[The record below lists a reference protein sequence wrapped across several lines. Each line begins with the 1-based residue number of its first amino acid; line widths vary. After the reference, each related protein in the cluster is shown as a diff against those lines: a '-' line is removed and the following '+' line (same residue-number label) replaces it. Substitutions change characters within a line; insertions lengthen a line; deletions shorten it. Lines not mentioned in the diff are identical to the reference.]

1 MIYDEKSF
9 LPEIPEFDNFSQRL
23 IDALPTPV
31 FLKDENG
38 VILMANKAFCRL
50 ISCGGVEQRGKRLQ
64 DFLPEEQANQ
74 FDRRDQELL
83 QDGVAISFELRVRFP
98 GRDLCDYSFHK
109 SLFYNEKD
117 ELLGIL
123 CSMTDL
129 SEQRKAERAT
139 EEAQEASVIAEAMLH
154 KIRSGI
160 VIVDSELQV
169 INSNPGFANLLG
181 GDLEEL
187 YETVPGLK
195 GANLKDLVPE
205 TIFRMFASLMSSG
218 EAMLE
223 RDLHYQNK
231 LLHVSVITIYK
242 NRVVGALIRDMSAPA
257 LVREEIVSRAQ
268 RVNKQNMET
277 VQKIAFLLG
286 ENASV
291 MEELLHSIIESYSY
305 GEENQDE

>member
-1 MIYDEKSF
+1 
-9 LPEIPEFDNFSQRL
+9 
-23 IDALPTPV
+23 
-31 FLKDENG
+31 
-38 VILMANKAFCRL
+38 
-50 ISCGGVEQRGKRLQ
+50 
-64 DFLPEEQANQ
+64 
-74 FDRRDQELL
+74 LL
-83 QDGVAISFELRVRFP
+83 QEGGMQRFDLRVRFP
-98 GRDLCDYSFHK
+98 GRDVCEYTFQK
-109 SLFYNEKD
+109 SLLYNETG

-129 SEQRKAERAT
+129 TEQRKAERAT
-139 EEAQEASVIAEAMLH
+139 EEAQEASVIASAMLH

-160 VIVDSELQV
+160 IIVDSDLQV
-169 INSNPGFANLLG
+169 INSNPGFATLLG
-181 GDLEEL
+181 GDLEGL

-195 GANLKDLVPE
+195 GAHLKDLVPDP
-205 TIFRMFASLMSSG
+205 IYRMFASLMTSG
-218 EAMLE
+218 ESMLE

-242 NRVVGALIRDMSAPA
+242 NRVVGALIRDMSVPA

-291 MEELLHSIIESYSY
+291 MEELLHSIIESYNY
-305 GEENQDE
+305 GEENQNE